1 MTATLLALLVAA
13 PARACSPAPTPAT
26 VRAAR
31 FTPGEQLRYRLD
43 VLGADV
49 GTFEVSVEAPQSAD
63 RARAALVARSRAKT
77 SAFVSTN
84 LGRYEGF
91 ISTLLGPDLMP
102 LRFREELDEGDRHM
116 SVDVDFPPGA
126 DGSLPVRG
134 STNGNAE
141 PFALPA
147 GSDVREIIST
157 LYLLRAQQMKPG
169 SPVCVEVFAGRK
181 IWKVSGQM
189 AARETI
195 ETPLGKFATLRVDAE
210 AVRTDDLRVKR
221 AAHVW
226 VSDDDKR
233 LPLVAVGEV
242 RGKVIR
248 AQLVSTSGGR
258 VAQRRR

>member
-1 MTATLLALLVAA
+1 MLALLIVAA
-13 PARACSPAPTPAT
+13 AVCPPQKLQ
-26 VRAAR
+26 AAR
-31 FTPGEQLRYRLD
+31 FTPGEILGYRLD
-43 VLGADV
+43 ALGVDV
-49 GTFEVSVEAPQSAD
+49 GTFEVRVHTPPPGSDKRAVLALST
-63 RARAALVARSRAKT
+63 RART
-77 SAFVSTN
+77 TAFVSTN
-84 LGRYEGF
+84 VGRYDAF
-91 ISTLLGPDLMP
+91 ATALLASDFAP
-102 LRFREELDEGDRHM
+102 LHYHEDIDEGETHKAIDL
-116 SVDVDFPPGA
+116 DFPPGA

-210 AVRTDDLRVKR
+210 AVRTDDPRVKR

-226 VSDDDKR
+226 VSDDEKR
-233 LPLVAVGEV
+233 LPLIAVGEV

-258 VAQRRR
+258 VAQRRK